1 MRRNYSYE
9 TLKILFTLS
18 GDECA
23 FRGCDTSVVAFPTET
38 SKASVIGQICH
49 INALNPKGPRG
60 IAGQTEAELNAVENL
75 IVLCPTHHTLVD
87 RQPETYTADLLRS
100 WKQTHETT
108 VANKRLSTDSNAART
123 HIFSHHYFPVELVD
137 QKINE
142 EVELLRKSR
151 FFLGFDGVHSALSLA
166 GKLLDGELSGGTKP
180 TKSKAL
186 AWCARLLSSAD
197 TDKAEELLTEAKRL
211 EACPEI
217 QIADAFIASQKGDV
231 AAALN
236 TLAVVASPPS
246 RSASFMVAKNHH
258 GPQGALDWLRAAG
271 MNATDLDPDGK
282 FMLLAHQLHL
292 GDCDA
297 AMETVGSVDEEDL
310 QQAPALYSM
319 LAMSYLLSAVP
330 SEFRDIVFHNVPLF
344 DAANFPLQS
353 DADAVK
359 GRRKARRYFTE
370 GAEAVRELNCP
381 GQASANDKYALWLE
395 LTDPE
400 CSDRGRQRLLERL
413 SDLKSALG
421 LVPLGL
427 QFGIKL
433 DLVAVEQ
440 EIERQIALHGGVQQ
454 EAEIARFVLVVTQ
467 KHPGE
472 VADYIARHEEQLSRH
487 VAKKAVRCIQ
497 VDALARAGLPEE
509 ASESLELLVQEG
521 LSEAEEGRL
530 RAAIAGAKGTN
541 SVEALRAQFEK
552 TDLLADLLRLV
563 DECARRQDWDAV
575 CEYGGT
581 LFERTRSVLDAE
593 RWALA
598 LYNTNRAG
606 RLVEML
612 EDNGDI
618 LAQSGNLRMLYCWA
632 LFHEGELL
640 KARSELA
647 KLSDDSVNADSR
659 ALGVKLAIALGDWHS
674 LAAFVAGEYQEK
686 ENRSA
691 GDLIHAAQL
700 SLCVN
705 SPHAKPLILAVA
717 DKGHDDANA
726 LTAAYGLAAKAGWE
740 HEVDAIRWL
749 HRGFELS
756 GNDGP
761 VQQITLK
768 DILDR
773 RPAWD
778 RREARTWQLL
788 SRGEIPMSL
797 AAQALNRSLLHL
809 MLFPAL
815 SNLSEP
821 DPRRRGLVPAYS
833 GKRQSAPFDVGGT
846 VGIDVTTLLTL
857 SLLDILDLALDAF
870 DTVYVPHSTLGWLFQ
885 EKDRATFH
893 QPSRIQDA
901 HHLRH
906 LLATGA
912 LERWVSSTAAD
923 SALAVHVGD
932 ELSMLITEAENVRD
946 DADTQR
952 VVVCPAPVYRPA
964 TLMDEEADLT
974 EQATVISS
982 CLSIV
987 DKLKKKGQITAEE
1000 DKTARAYLQ
1009 LQEKPWPQQPEIA
1022 DGAILYL
1029 SSLAVTHFLHLGLL
1043 EKLRPAG
1050 FKGIVS
1056 PREVSE
1062 ADELIAYE
1070 GIANKVKEKIEHVR
1084 SAISQRI
1091 ETGKIRFGRRLHGD
1105 KPEERPLSA
1114 YPIDDLLALREHCK
1128 AIIADDRFFNQ
1139 HARIED
1145 NGSDTLIFST
1155 SDLLD
1160 GLVSV
1165 DAITSES
1172 RLEYRTRL
1180 RRAGYFFM
1188 PVEDTELAHHLNAS
1202 SVEED
1207 NVIETAEL
1215 KAIRENILCV
1225 RMSEWLQL
1233 PSEFVWLDTTLHV
1246 LIRVLKGLWRAG
1258 ADLAAVM
1265 ARSNWIMERINVRGW
1280 AHRFGVENEDYAA
1293 KAKQGLLT
1301 VILFAPPSGAP
1312 QEIKDAYWSWL
1323 EDRVLVP
1330 MKEQDPDLY
1339 AWVVEQEKRLVSEIA
1354 DREPDEWKQ
1363 NDE

>member
-1 MRRNYSYE
+1 M
-9 TLKILFTLS
+9 
-18 GDECA
+18 
-23 FRGCDTSVVAFPTET
+23 
-38 SKASVIGQICH
+38 
-49 INALNPKGPRG
+49 
-60 IAGQTEAELNAVENL
+60 AGQTEAQLNAVANL

-87 RQPETYTADLLRS
+87 SQPETYPTDLLRE
-100 WKQTHETT
+100 WKQTHETA
-108 VANKRLSTDSNAART
+108 VVKKSLSTDSNAAQT
-123 HIFSHHYFPVELVD
+123 DIFSHHRFPVQLVD
-137 QKINE
+137 QKINQ

-151 FFLGFDGVHSALSLA
+151 FFSDFDRVDSALSLA
-166 GKLLDGELSGGTKP
+166 GKLLGGELSGGTK
-180 TKSKAL
+180 TIISRAL

-211 EACPEI
+211 GACPEI
-217 QIADAFIASQKGDV
+217 HIANAFIASQKGDV
-231 AAALN
+231 VAALN
-236 TLAVVASPPS
+236 TLADVASPAS

-258 GPQGALDWLRAAG
+258 GPQGALDWLKAAG

-282 FMLLAHQLHL
+282 FMLLSHQLHI
-292 GDCDA
+292 GACDVA
-297 AMETVGSVDEEDL
+297 KETNDVISEDDMC
-310 QQAPALYSM
+310 QVPALRHM
-319 LAMSYLLSAVP
+319 VAMAHLLSTVP
-330 SEFRDIVFHNVPLF
+330 AEFREIVFNHVPLN
-344 DAANFPLQS
+344 AAKFPLSS
-353 DADAVK
+353 DADAID
-359 GRRKARRYFTE
+359 ARR
-370 GAEAVRELNCP
+370 EAHRHFVDAVKAARELNCP
-381 GQASANDKYALWLE
+381 EVASVDDEYALWLE
-395 LTDPE
+395 LRDPE
-400 CSDRGRQRLLERL
+400 CSERGRQRLLERL
-413 SDLKSALG
+413 SDLKSALR
-421 LVPLGL
+421 LVSLGL
-427 QFGIKL
+427 QFGINL
-433 DLVAVEQ
+433 DPAAVEQ
-440 EIERQIALHGGVQQ
+440 EIERQIALHGGMLQ
-454 EAEIARFVLVVTQ
+454 EAEIARFVLFITQ
-467 KHPGE
+467 KPATE
-472 VADYIARHEEQLSRH
+472 AAQYLAEHEEALSRYLGR
-487 VAKKAVRCIQ
+487 KAVRFFQIEF
-497 VDALARAGLPEE
+497 LAQAGNPEKANEYLQLLLEEGLP
-509 ASESLELLVQEG
+509 QEV
-521 LSEAEEGRL
+521 EGRL
-530 RAAIAGAKGTN
+530 KIAIAEAKGTDLLV
-541 SVEALRAQFEK
+541 SLRNQFEQ
-552 TDLLADLLRLV
+552 TGALPDLIILANELEKREEWKALS
-563 DECARRQDWDAV
+563 
-575 CEYGGT
+575 EYGT
-581 LFERTRSVLDAE
+581 LLFSETRNLPDAE
-593 RWALA
+593 RLA
-598 LYNTNRAG
+598 IAFYETNSTD
-606 RLVEML
+606 RLVELL
-612 EDNGDI
+612 ESNPE
-618 LAQSGNLRMLYCWA
+618 LLTQSTNLQTLYCWA
-632 LFHEGELL
+632 LFHEGQLL

-647 KLSDDSVNADSR
+647 KVGDDGKDGNYR
-659 ALGVKLAIALGDWHS
+659 ALRVNLAIALGDWDS
-674 LAAFVAGEYQEK
+674 LAAFVAAEYQEK

-768 DILDR
+768 DIFDR

-778 RREARTWQLL
+778 RHEARTWQLL

-797 AAQALNRSLLHL
+797 AAQSLNRSLLHL

-815 SNLSEP
+815 ANLSEP

-1128 AIIADDRFFNQ
+1128 AIIVDDRFFNQ

-1160 GLVSV
+1160 GLASV
-1165 DAITSES
+1165 DAITSDS

-1188 PVEDTELAHHLNAS
+1188 PVEDAELAHHLNAS

-1258 ADLAAVM
+1258 TDLAAVM